1 VVSSLNFNNLS
12 VDQKT
17 GQVSFSGLQSGIDF
31 QGIVNSIIKARQ
43 IPVDTL
49 QASVTSRKDQIAAY
63 NDLKTL
69 LTNLKQSLSK
79 LYGATSFQNVNDDF
93 QAKSVSAATSRSDG
107 QAPADAAS
115 LMAATMN
122 NSAALASHTLEVMR
136 TATAHKV
143 ASTSVTS
150 TSGTLG
156 TLLGLTNGSFDV
168 NGVTIDVN
176 ATDTILDVRDRI
188 NTANKG
194 TNATGVSASIVS
206 VSPTQNVLVLTSDK
220 TGTVN
225 EMALTNETGGVLA
238 TLGISSDGGTTF
250 TNELQAGLDARLKAD
265 GLKDLDRYESNTLLS
280 QTATL
285 SNYITAASATGSF
298 DITIGVTTQ
307 TINYNA
313 ATDTLQTLR
322 DSINTAFGSAVA
334 SIDSDPSGF
343 RLVIDGAGSNVS
355 VADTNGLLADLG
367 VDNDQVITRAS
378 NTVTDLFAGMT
389 LSLFHAQEGTKI
401 DLSVEQDLSKPQA
414 DIKGFVDAY
423 NAVRQFINQQNS
435 HDPTTGGKGADA
447 GPLFSSSTLANVQSQ
462 LAQLV
467 GNGIAGVDENFSV
480 LAQIGVDFVDNNSL
494 TDPTLANTLEIDD
507 TKLNDALISHPDEV
521 RRLFSFD
528 FSSSD
533 PKLSLT
539 NFTGNT
545 SYDPLGYTLNIQYE
559 KSFDSSTFSG
569 PQTSASPLS
578 NYLAVVDGS
587 FEVHDGSGL
596 LGTVNY
602 TAGGSLTDLAAS
614 IDAIAGVNATVVSS
628 GGSFHIEIK
637 SDTNQALT
645 FQADTGGVIAALGV
659 SDKGNAIFSA
669 NIGGAANGSDD
680 GSATVSGNQVT
691 ATAQTGANGLQ
702 LFYNGNTDL
711 AGSTLN
717 YTVGVGAVFNFAI
730 DDMLATNG
738 LVDSQTDLLDNQNEV
753 ANDRIGEMQT
763 RLDIERQTLLRKFQ
777 HMETSLATMNNIL
790 DSLKQSMNA
799 MFGNSNN

>member
-1 VVSSLNFNNLS
+1 M
-12 VDQKT
+12 
-17 GQVSFSGLQSGIDF
+17 
-31 QGIVNSIIKARQ
+31 
-43 IPVDTL
+43 
-49 QASVTSRKDQIAAY
+49 
-63 NDLKTL
+63 
-69 LTNLKQSLSK
+69 
-79 LYGATSFQNVNDDF
+79 
-93 QAKSVSAATSRSDG
+93 RS
-107 QAPADAAS
+107 
-115 LMAATMN
+115 
-122 NSAALASHTLEVMR
+122 
-136 TATAHKV
+136 
-143 ASTSVTS
+143 
-150 TSGTLG
+150 
-156 TLLGLTNGSFDV
+156 
-168 NGVTIDVN
+168 
-176 ATDTILDVRDRI
+176 
-188 NTANKG
+188 
-194 TNATGVSASIVS
+194 
-206 VSPTQNVLVLTSDK
+206 
-220 TGTVN
+220 
-225 EMALTNETGGVLA
+225 
-238 TLGISSDGGTTF
+238 
-250 TNELQAGLDARLKAD
+250 
-265 GLKDLDRYESNTLLS
+265 
-280 QTATL
+280 
-285 SNYITAASATGSF
+285 
-298 DITIGVTTQ
+298 
-307 TINYNA
+307 
-313 ATDTLQTLR
+313 TDTLQTLR
-322 DSINTAFGSAVA
+322 DSINTAFGSSVA

-435 HDPTTGGKGADA
+435 HDPTTGEKGADA

-467 GNGIAGVDENFSV
+467 GNGIAGVDEDFSV

-528 FSSSD
+528 FSSSN

-539 NFTGNT
+539 QFHRQHRLR
-545 SYDPLGYTLNIQYE
+545 PLGLYAEHPIREELRLLDLFRASNRRRRRYPT
-559 KSFDSSTFSG
+559 
-569 PQTSASPLS
+569 TSRVA
-578 NYLAVVDGS
+578 DGS

-669 NIGGAANGSDD
+669 NIGGAADGSDD
-680 GSATVSGNQVT
+680 GSVTVSGNQVT
-691 ATAQTGANGLQ
+691 ATDQTGANGLQ
-702 LFYNGNTDL
+702 VFYNGNTDL

-717 YTVGVGAVFNFAI
+717 YTVGVGAEFNFAI

-763 RLDIERQTLLRKFQ
+763 RLDIERQTLLSKFQ

-790 DSLKQSMNA
+790 DSIKQSMNA
-799 MFGNSNN
+799 MFGNSNS